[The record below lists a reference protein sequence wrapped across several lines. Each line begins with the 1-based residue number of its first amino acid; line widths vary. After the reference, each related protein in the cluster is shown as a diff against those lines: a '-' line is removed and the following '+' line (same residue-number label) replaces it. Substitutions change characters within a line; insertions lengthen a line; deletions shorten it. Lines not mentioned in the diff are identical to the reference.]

1 MSKLIFEKS
10 LLIKLFYNESLQDK
24 YLDDLLPGVFTEY
37 KLLAFM
43 MKQLRR
49 SKTRFTIDNLIL
61 MQESDKVKAFMNK
74 NKISGLYTYDSL
86 DDIFNDLTANKSTEY
101 FKEAY
106 EVVHDDAFF
115 RFVAE
120 SKEEFT
126 YANAYNDRGLVLAR
140 AKALIKLNDILFK
153 RKVKRRE
160 DGIFNAINFINNK
173 KAYIPTFSN
182 KLNSVIGG
190 LSRGFAA
197 SIIARPSHG
206 KSTFATWDSMWSLNN
221 DIVDEVTIL
230 SGEEPEEIF
239 WRRIISSEF
248 KIPSE
253 MLRSGEYKV
262 SKEQYHKMKDKYADR
277 LKFFRV
283 SSLEETI
290 DVLMT
295 VKSELIFL
303 DHVNSIRYPYGDDVK
318 GIKELVRRE
327 NEFLEDNKD
336 SVLVNLSQ
344 VNVKNMKHAGR
355 LFPTKEDA
363 LGSSYLEIA
372 SREFLS
378 VYYPYLDAID
388 PETNKAFHKKKN
400 NYLAVPDR
408 IQISIEKNSFGSK
421 GIHTLKFH
429 NTIGRYED
437 TDELPTGTNAILPE
451 EKTGTLS
458 EDDISSMLSMGLD
471 FKGGS

>member
-10 LLIKLFYNESLQDK
+10 LLIKLFYNEKLQK
-24 YLDDLLPGVFTEY
+24 EYLDDLLPGVFTEY
-37 KLLAFM
+37 KLLAFLL
-43 MKQLRR
+43 KLTYQ
-49 SKTRFTIDNLIL
+49 SKHSFTIDNLIL
-61 MQESDKVKAFMNK
+61 LQESGKVKAFMKK
-74 NKISGLYTYDSL
+74 NNIQGKYTYEAL
-86 DDIFNDLTANKSTEY
+86 DEIFNDLTANKSSEY

-106 EVVHDDAFF
+106 EVVHDEAFF
-115 RFVAE
+115 RFVE
-120 SKEEFT
+120 EQKEEFT
-126 YANAYNDRGLVLAR
+126 YANAYKDRMLILSR
-140 AKALIKLNDILFK
+140 AKAIIKLYDILFK
-153 RKVKRRE
+153 RKIKRRE

-197 SIIARPSHG
+197 SVIARPSHG
-206 KSTFATWDSMWSLNN
+206 KSTFMTWNAMWSLENN
-221 DIVDEVTIL
+221 IVDSVTIL

-239 WRRIISSEF
+239 WRRIISAHF

-253 MLRSGEYKV
+253 MLRSGDYQV
-262 SKEQYHKMKDKYADR
+262 SRQQYEEMKKTYEDKLR
-277 LKFFRV
+277 FFRV
-283 SSLEETI
+283 TSLEDTI
-290 DVLMT
+290 DTLNT
-295 VKSELIFL
+295 VDSELICL
-303 DHVNSIRYPYGDDVK
+303 DHVNSIRYPAGDDVK
-318 GIKELVRRE
+318 GIKELVRQE
-327 NEFLEDNKD
+327 NEFLESNKD
-336 SVLVNLSQ
+336 SVLINFSQ
-344 VNVKNMKHAGR
+344 VNVKTMKHAGR

-378 VYYPYLDAID
+378 IYYPYLDSID

-408 IQISIEKNSFGSK
+408 IQISVEKNSFGSK

-437 TDELPTGTNAILPE
+437 TDELPTGTNVILP
-451 EKTGTLS
+451 
-458 EDDISSMLSMGLD
+458 DITDTDSIQSMLSIGL
-471 FKGGS
+471 FGEGQS